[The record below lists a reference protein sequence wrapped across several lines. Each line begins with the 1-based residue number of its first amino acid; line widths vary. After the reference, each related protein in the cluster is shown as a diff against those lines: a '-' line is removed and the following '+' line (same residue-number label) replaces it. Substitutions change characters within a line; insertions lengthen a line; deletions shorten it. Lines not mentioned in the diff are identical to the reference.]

1 MRINWKV
8 RVKNPYFWFGL
19 IAIILA
25 AVGAKPEMFTSW
37 TILITQVKN
46 LLGNPFALGCVV
58 VAVVGYINAPTTS
71 GITDSKQ
78 ALHYQKPK
86 KD

>member
-19 IAIILA
+19 VAIVLA

-37 TILITQVKN
+37 TISK
-46 LLGNPFALGCVV
+46 
-58 VAVVGYINAPTTS
+58 TS
-71 GITDSKQ
+71 KRIVQ
-78 ALHYQKPK
+78 
-86 KD
+86 

>member
-1 MRINWKV
+1 M
-8 RVKNPYFWFGL
+8 
-19 IAIILA
+19 AIVLA

-37 TILITQVKN
+37 SILIVQVKS
-46 LLGNPFALGCVV
+46 LLSNPFALGCVICSDC
-58 VAVVGYINAPTTS
+58 GLCINDPTTQ

-78 ALHYQKPK
+78 ALTYQKPK